1 MTDGPP
7 HAATARHA
15 HPDDA
20 PAPGAAARS
29 GRHDPFRWII
39 ENPGTVDLI
48 VFGAATVFVLLFAL
62 GTGSFGWWTLFS
74 VPMFVAGAVCR
85 VRPLLGVLVIGAL
98 AVLHMLVNV
107 PVVAGDVM
115 TFYAMFCAVAYGS
128 SAVHAI
134 GVVAGM
140 LGVLAQAGYFGV
152 VTLLDEY
159 GGPLQA
165 AVTFVGLVVVG
176 TITIV
181 AIWALAN
188 LQRARV
194 RQLALT
200 RDRAEQAVREREQRT
215 ALAVADE
222 RARIAREMHDVVA
235 HSLSVIIA
243 QADGGRFVAA
253 QKPEKAVEVLGT
265 IGETGRAALAD
276 MRSLLGVL
284 RQEDET
290 SFGPQPGTEQL
301 PDLLERVRA
310 AGLEVS
316 LESEGDLE
324 HLPQAVGMSVFR
336 LVQEA
341 LTNVLKHAG
350 PGASALV
357 RLDRGAGGLTIE
369 VIDDGQGTDPDSDGL
384 GHGLTGMRERMSVLG
399 GTLQAGPLPSRGYR
413 VRATVPLGAGPGA
426 APGRPASPSTPD
438 SPYAAPADAPATA
451 ADTFRSPYPTPGP
464 GTTPAPGPAG
474 TAPRGETP

>member
-1 MTDGPP
+1 MTDGPS
-7 HAATARHA
+7 HAAPSRPAS
-15 HPDDA
+15 PDDA
-20 PAPGAAARS
+20 PASGADARS

-48 VFGAATVFVLLFAL
+48 GFGTAALLVLLFAV
-62 GTGSFGWWTLFS
+62 GTGSSGWWTLFS
-74 VPMFVAGAVCR
+74 VPMVLAGAVCR
-85 VRPLLGVLVIGAL
+85 VRPLLGVIVIGGL
-98 AVLHMLVNV
+98 AVTHLLLNI
-107 PVVAGDVM
+107 PVVLGDAM
-115 TFYAMFCAVAYGS
+115 TFYAMFCAVAYGTPL
-128 SAVHAI
+128 VHGI
-134 GVVAGM
+134 GAGAGV
-140 LGVLAQAGYFGV
+140 LGTLSQSGYWGVLA
-152 VTLLDEY
+152 LRDEY
-159 GGPLQA
+159 GGPMQA
-165 AVTFVGLVVVG
+165 AVTFLGLNVVG

-290 SFGPQPGTEQL
+290 SFGPQPGPEQL

-316 LESEGDLE
+316 LEVDGALEGI
-324 HLPQAVGMSVFR
+324 PQAVGMSVFR

-350 PGASALV
+350 PGATASV
-357 RLDRGAGGLTIE
+357 RLHRTAADLKLE
-369 VIDDGQGTDPDSDGL
+369 VIDDGRGTDPDSDGL
-384 GHGLTGMRERMSVLG
+384 GHGLTGMRERMSVFG
-399 GTLQAGPLPSRGYR
+399 GTLQSGPLPSRGYR
-413 VRATVPLGAGPGA
+413 VRATVPLVPASDPA
-426 APGRPASPSTPD
+426 APRAPSDIPPA
-438 SPYAAPADAPATA
+438 AAHPP
-451 ADTFRSPYPTPGP
+451 
-464 GTTPAPGPAG
+464 
-474 TAPRGETP
+474 GETR